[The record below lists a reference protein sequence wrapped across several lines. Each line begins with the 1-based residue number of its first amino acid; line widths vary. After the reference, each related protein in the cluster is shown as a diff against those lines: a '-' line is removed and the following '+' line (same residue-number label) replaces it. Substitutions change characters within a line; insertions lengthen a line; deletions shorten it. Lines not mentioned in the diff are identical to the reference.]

1 MSDMWLQ
8 QKRFAEQVCQ
18 YFRGKSLA
26 ELTDNERIGESR
38 SYVLSAYTEL
48 SELLETMNWKRHRED
63 NIEFDKRLLLE
74 EAVDV
79 QKYLIGLLQQW
90 GITEEE
96 FQQAFKEKS
105 EVVEFRWRQEKGG
118 GKTGLTSAKKIA
130 LVDID
135 GVLNT
140 YPQCFYDWVEQQLT
154 GRYKFFGSSLDG
166 WCTDPI
172 KRARLKHEYRQARYK
187 QTLPIR
193 KGAQILLSTL
203 MALGYYVVIVTNW
216 PVKKYPYIV
225 YDTLYWLE
233 MSQLMYDY
241 LYFADR
247 EDKMV
252 FVKDIL
258 PKVSLVIDDKPKIL
272 EGFTR
277 QGIKTIHATDEVDW
291 DELVQRQRNGEEIF

>member
-1 MSDMWLQ
+1 MWMQ
-8 QKRFAEQVCQ
+8 QKRFAEQACQ

-26 ELTDNERIGESR
+26 ELTDTERIGESR

-96 FQQAFKEKS
+96 FQQSFKEKS
-105 EVVEFRWRQEKGG
+105 EVVEFRWRQEKGADRASL
-118 GKTGLTSAKKIA
+118 KAAEKIA

-140 YPQCFYDWVEQQLT
+140 YPQCFYDWAAMNLDL
-154 GRYKFFGSSLDG
+154 SPDWSLD
-166 WCTDPI
+166 PVE
-172 KRARLKHEYRQARYK
+172 RAHVKDLYRRSRNK
-187 QTLPIR
+187 QTSPVR
-193 KGAQILLSTL
+193 KGAQVLLSTL
-203 MALGYYVVIVTNW
+203 MTLGYYVVIVTNR

-258 PKVSLVIDDKPKIL
+258 PKVSLVIDDKSKIL

-291 DELVQRQRNGEEIF
+291 DELVQRQRNGEEIFG